1 MTADEELEE
10 LEGIERK
17 GWDALSAGASEA
29 REFYDGVLTDSPT
42 MLLPGGLI
50 LRDRGVMLQTM
61 GDSPW
66 TSFEISD
73 LVVSEPAPESGLVT
87 YSVVAHR
94 GDDEYSALL
103 SSLYVRKDGGWRL
116 AFHQQ
121 TPR

>member
-1 MTADEELEE
+1 MSADNELES
-10 LEGIERK
+10 IERK
-17 GWDALSAGASEA
+17 GWDALVAGGSDA
-29 REFYDGVLTDSPT
+29 RDFYDGILTDSPT

-66 TSFEISD
+66 GSFEISD
-73 LVVSEPAPESGLVT
+73 LVASEPAPDTGLVT

-103 SSLYVRKDGGWRL
+103 SSLYVRVDGDWRL